1 MSIGMKFMLIV
12 FALWLGGAVGGTIM
26 FFSWL
31 DIRPRLLEIQAWFV
45 AELATMRGQNEEEI
59 TSSTVI
65 SHKEI
70 AAGIVSA
77 IEDHGMRLAF
87 NEEMRSFVR
96 ESRQDGPDTK
106 TVGEFVRLLAAQE
119 ENFKKINTKKEG

>member
-1 MSIGMKFMLIV
+1 MSIGEKSALMV
-12 FALWLGGAVGGTIM
+12 FALWLIGAFFSTRM
-26 FFSWL
+26 FLSWL
-31 DIRPRLLEIQAWFV
+31 DIRPRSLEIQAWFV
-45 AELATMRGQNEEEI
+45 AELAMMRGQDKGVI
-59 TSSTVI
+59 TGSTVI

-87 NEEMRSFVR
+87 NEEMRAFVR

-106 TVGEFVRLLAAQE
+106 TVGEFVRLLESQE
-119 ENFKKINTKKEG
+119 AYFKKINTEKEG

>member
-1 MSIGMKFMLIV
+1 MSIGEKFALMV
-12 FALWLGGAVGGTIM
+12 FALWLIGAFFGTRM
-26 FFSWL
+26 FLSWL
-31 DIRPRLLEIQAWFV
+31 DIRPRSLEIQAWFV
-45 AELATMRGQNEEEI
+45 AELAMMRGQDKGVI
-59 TSSTVI
+59 TGSTVI

-87 NEEMRSFVR
+87 NEEMRAFVR

-106 TVGEFVRLLAAQE
+106 TVGEFVRLLESQE
-119 ENFKKINTKKEG
+119 AYFKKINTEKEG

>member
-1 MSIGMKFMLIV
+1 MSIGEKSALMV
-12 FALWLGGAVGGTIM
+12 FALWLIGAFFGTRM
-26 FFSWL
+26 FLSWL
-31 DIRPRLLEIQAWFV
+31 DIRPRSLEIQAWFV
-45 AELATMRGQNEEEI
+45 AELAMMRGQDKGVI
-59 TSSTVI
+59 TGSTVI

-87 NEEMRSFVR
+87 NEEMRAFVR

-106 TVGEFVRLLAAQE
+106 TVGEFVRLLESQE
-119 ENFKKINTKKEG
+119 AYFKKINTEKEG